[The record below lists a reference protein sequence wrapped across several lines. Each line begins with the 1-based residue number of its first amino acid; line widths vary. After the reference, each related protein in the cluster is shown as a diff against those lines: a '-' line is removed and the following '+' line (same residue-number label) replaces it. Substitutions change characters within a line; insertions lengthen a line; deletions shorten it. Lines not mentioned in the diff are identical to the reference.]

1 MQLLSRSYSNV
12 THQDY
17 KYRSSFGS
25 VRQVPQYRNK
35 NENNTRPLHSFLHT
49 SQQRRMCLQH
59 GKNNNIN
66 KIHEFSAPLQV
77 RNSRAPSRL
86 IVDWVFRGNSRREC
100 EGEGGKTRGRDE
112 LRGGE
117 GLASRARRFLL
128 RCGDARNT
136 VSRSKSATI
145 CKRRRHESQGLV
157 NILCRGTNDYL
168 QAGSPRQ
175 AIIVG

>member
-17 KYRSSFGS
+17 KYRSSFES
-25 VRQVPQYRNK
+25 ARQVPQYRNK

-86 IVDWVFRGNSRREC
+86 IVDWVFRGNSRRNARGRE
-100 EGEGGKTRGRDE
+100 EKLGDGMNYGEGRGWQAA
-112 LRGGE
+112 RGGSCFVAGTQE
-117 GLASRARRFLL
+117 TLCRVLNRRRFVNVE
-128 RCGDARNT
+128 DA
-136 VSRSKSATI
+136 SPK
-145 CKRRRHESQGLV
+145 
-157 NILCRGTNDYL
+157 
-168 QAGSPRQ
+168 GS
-175 AIIVG
+175 

>member
-12 THQDY
+12 SIKITNTDCP
-17 KYRSSFGS
+17 SFGS
-25 VRQVPQYRNK
+25 ARQVPQYRNK

-86 IVDWVFRGNSRREC
+86 IVDWVFRGNSRRNARGRE
-100 EGEGGKTRGRDE
+100 EKLGDGMNYGEGRGWQAA
-112 LRGGE
+112 RGGSCFVAGTQE
-117 GLASRARRFLL
+117 TLCRVLNRRRF
-128 RCGDARNT
+128 
-136 VSRSKSATI
+136 
-145 CKRRRHESQGLV
+145 V
-157 NILCRGTNDYL
+157 NVEDTSPK
-168 QAGSPRQ
+168 GS
-175 AIIVG
+175 